1 MKHVKRLFAEL
12 LMVRM
17 IRIVVGK
24 LRFFYYARILR
35 NVRTQESKHA
45 IAHTVEHNLKAIG
58 AFGLT
63 RMDKLIKPVSVI
75 ESIGKDSRILVIG
88 PRNEDDILNLI
99 GNGFNAKNITGL
111 DLISYSPFIEVG
123 DMHDTR
129 FPDAY
134 FDVIICGWTVS
145 YSNHPARFA
154 QEMIRI
160 TKDRGVVAIAV
171 EYSTLTTEQDRRL
184 HDGLYHLNPVNCER
198 INSTRQILQLFGE
211 HVGEVFFNH
220 DAPNK
225 ISHGDQLHNNVSS
238 VVTIFALKKAKA
250 S

>member
-1 MKHVKRLFAEL
+1 MKHLKRFFAEL

-17 IRIVVGK
+17 IRTVVGK
-24 LRFFYYARILR
+24 LRFWYYAKILR
-35 NVRTQESKHA
+35 QVRTRESKDA
-45 IAHTVEHNLKAIG
+45 IEHTVGHNLKAIA

-63 RMDKLIKPVSVI
+63 RMDKLIKPLSVI
-75 ESIGKDSRILVIG
+75 ESIGKDSKILVIG

-99 GNGFNAKNITGL
+99 GNGFKSGNITGL

-123 DMHDTR
+123 DMHATR

-134 FDVIICGWTVS
+134 FDVIICGWTLS
-145 YSNHPARFA
+145 YSNQPAKCA

-160 TKDRGVVAIAV
+160 TKDHGVVAIAV
-171 EYSTLTTEQDRRL
+171 EYSTLTNEQATKL
-184 HDGLYHLNPVNCER
+184 HGGEYHLNPVNCER
-198 INSTRQILQLFGE
+198 INSTGQILRLFGE

-225 ISHGDQLHNNVSS
+225 ISHGDQLNTDVSS
-238 VVTIFALKKAKA
+238 VVAIFSLKKAKA
-250 S
+250 